1 MFSISVVVVVFRFW
15 FCAAAPTS
23 FRRRCHLQPLRA
35 RSLPEWLSSAIVF
48 FLPFGFSV
56 VRSYARVCAHVVR
69 FIQSHLL
76 STIHANIH
84 SIAFKCSHTLCAGKV
99 YSSRGATQ
107 YSKCIF
113 YTLVLLCVFGVAFIS
128 LAAHGLTM
136 YSGGANHAAL
146 APTFGRWST
155 HVSGDWGRCG
165 RAEL

>member
-1 MFSISVVVVVFRFW
+1 MLLFFAFDSG
-15 FCAAAPTS
+15 AAAPTS

-35 RSLPEWLSSAIVF
+35 RALPPVRLSSATVF
-48 FLPFGFSV
+48 FFFLSAFRLFARMLVCTRTLCDSFNPI
-56 VRSYARVCAHVVR
+56 SYQPY
-69 FIQSHLL
+69 I
-76 STIHANIH
+76 ANIH

-113 YTLVLLCVFGVAFIS
+113 YTLALLYVFGVAFSS

-146 APTFGRWST
+146 APTFGR
-155 HVSGDWGRCG
+155 
-165 RAEL
+165 